1 MNKLKLNYEQP
12 CSEVLV
18 VRFEGTLL
26 VVSDGVNYGNTPG
39 GAGGDDSYG
48 PNDGEGF

>member
-18 VRFEGTLL
+18 VRFEGSMICNSPTAG
-26 VVSDGVNYGNTPG
+26 DPGKPGPDDDHNNYPE
-39 GAGGDDSYG
+39 D
-48 PNDGEGF
+48 F